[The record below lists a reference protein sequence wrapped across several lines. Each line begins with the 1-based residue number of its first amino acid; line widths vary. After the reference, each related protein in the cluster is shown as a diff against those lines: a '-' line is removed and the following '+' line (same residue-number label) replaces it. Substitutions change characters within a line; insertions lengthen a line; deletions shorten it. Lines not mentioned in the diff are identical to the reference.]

1 MIRIVPTEMEMIEA
15 KARAESMGILS
26 SSVLKGAGNLV
37 GFVGEQ
43 ITARHTGGR
52 IIDSYDYDIKIDDL
66 RIDVKT
72 KSCSTRPKGS
82 YLCSVMSY
90 QLNNECDGYIFCR
103 VNLTSKEAWILGYIS
118 KLRLLDEGFTMS
130 KGDMD
135 GKFKVVENCI
145 SISIFDLDEVPV
157 KRKVPF

>member
-1 MIRIVPTEMEMIEA
+1 MIHIVPTAMELIEA
-15 KARAESMGILS
+15 KARADCMGILKS
-26 SSVLKGAGNLV
+26 SILKGAGNLV

-52 IIDSYDYDIKIDDL
+52 LVDSYNYDIKINDL
-66 RIDVKT
+66 CIDIKT

-82 YLCSVMSY
+82 YLCSVMNY

-103 VNLTSKEAWILGYIS
+103 VNLTSKEAWILGYIT
-118 KLRLLDEGFTMS
+118 KTRLLDEGFTMS

-135 GKFKVVENCI
+135 GNFKVVEDCI

-157 KRKVPF
+157 KRERPF